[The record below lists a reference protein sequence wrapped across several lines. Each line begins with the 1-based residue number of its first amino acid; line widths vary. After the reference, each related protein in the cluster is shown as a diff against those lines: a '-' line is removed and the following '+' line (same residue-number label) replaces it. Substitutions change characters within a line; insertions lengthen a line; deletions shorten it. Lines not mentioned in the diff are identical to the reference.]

1 MAEIKIEDLTIHY
14 SKSNLAIIDSY
25 KIHDKRKMKNTL
37 IMLLEV
43 IPLYHTKR
51 SIHSLMNEWI
61 AHNLLYELNIC
72 TRHTKDCDF
81 ESKQKIYM
89 FILYFILS
97 MFSKIRGGFK
107 KVWRKIKIAIMTKRK

>member
-1 MAEIKIEDLTIHY
+1 MAEIKIEDLTIRY

-25 KIHDKRKMKNTL
+25 KIYDKQKMKNTL

-43 IPLYHTKR
+43 IPLYQTKR
-51 SIHSLMNEWI
+51 SIYSLMNEWI

-107 KVWRKIKIAIMTKRK
+107 KVWRKIKIIIMTKRK

>member
-25 KIHDKRKMKNTL
+25 KIYDKQKMKNTL

-43 IPLYHTKR
+43 IPLYQTKR
-51 SIHSLMNEWI
+51 SIYSLMNEWI

-72 TRHTKDCDF
+72 KRHTKDCDF
-81 ESKQKIYM
+81 ESKQKIHM

-107 KVWRKIKIAIMTKRK
+107 KVWRKTKIIIMTKRR